1 MYAVATRR
9 DLMIRAVSVA
19 LLGLVG
25 AAGCTMVGDNLT
37 GVSLD
42 KKQIV
47 SCIANCNDV
56 AQAAKELEQKTHNE
70 NISACQALPQDQQN
84 ACMDEESARHVDA
97 VQGVQEIKKDCQNNC
112 HKQGRGN
119 AG

>member
-9 DLMIRAVSVA
+9 GLLIRAVSIA

-25 AAGCTMVGDNLT
+25 AAGCTMVGDSLT

-42 KKQIV
+42 KKKETN
-47 SCIANCNDV
+47 CISSCNDV
-56 AQAAKELEQKTHNE
+56 AKAAKEVEQQTHNE
-70 NISACQALPQDQQN
+70 NISECQALPADQQS
-84 ACMDEESARHVDA
+84 ACMDEEAARHVDA
-97 VQGVQEIKKDCQNNC
+97 VQGIQESKKDCQNGC
-112 HKQGRGN
+112 HKQGGGH

>member
-9 DLMIRAVSVA
+9 GLLIRAVSIA

-37 GVSLD
+37 GVSLE
-42 KKQIV
+42 KRKIE
-47 SCIANCNDV
+47 SCIGNCNDV
-56 AQAAKELEQKTHNE
+56 AQAAKELEQKIHNE
-70 NISACQALPQDQQN
+70 NISECQALPEDQQN
-84 ACMDEESARHVDA
+84 ACMDAESARHVDA
-97 VQGVQEIKKDCQNNC
+97 VQGIQEIKKDCQNNC